1 MSATA
6 KRRACRK
13 RLSAV
18 LALPKGMDSER
29 AMLGIVNAP
38 TTTDAA

>member
-6 KRRACRK
+6 DRRACRK
-13 RLSAV
+13 RLAAV
-18 LALPKGMDSER
+18 PKGMDSER